1 MTRRY
6 KYQEKDLDLGFGRHD
21 TEIIDSYNSIP
32 KVQLL
37 ISKEPPKEQQ
47 IKYCSSCNQKIEW
60 LEQTRRFIC
69 YSCGVTYHELYDT
82 PLASLDQAIR
92 PLQSNN
98 PYERIEPAILSA
110 KVDRRLQG
118 ERINK
123 NISHIGNNTPRAQGS
138 RRWLTA
144 TCNRGSHTKGTRRG
158 RILWLLASNKK
169 KRNHTLILPSHQ
181 YHH

>member
-6 KYQEKDLDLGFGRHD
+6 KSKKDLDLGFGRHD
-21 TEIIDSYNSIP
+21 TEIIDSYNFKGTITN
-32 KVQLL
+32 L
-37 ISKEPPKEQQ
+37 KEPPKEQQ

-123 NISHIGNNTPRAQGS
+123 NISISGTITGAKVHVDGS
-138 RRWLTA
+138 P
-144 TCNRGSHTKGTRRG
+144 
-158 RILWLLASNKK
+158 LLATEEVIRKE
-169 KRNHTLILPSHQ
+169 LGEDAF
-181 YHH
+181 YGY